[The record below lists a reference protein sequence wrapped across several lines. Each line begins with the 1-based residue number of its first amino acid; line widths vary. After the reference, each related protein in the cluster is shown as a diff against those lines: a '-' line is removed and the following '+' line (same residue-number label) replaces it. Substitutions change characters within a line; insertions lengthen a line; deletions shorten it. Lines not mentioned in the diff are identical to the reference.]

1 MDEVIKKMTLDMMV
15 KFEKY
20 WTDHSVVLSFGAIL
34 DPRLKDKFLKY
45 CYARLDASTCEEK
58 LKNVLDKFRGL
69 YEEYVSYYCNQSTS
83 LSQSLCETS
92 SLSREGNKTKKSK
105 IAIVCFIAFDHIHKL
120 DMFANADRFHELY
133 ESHDHVLY
141 FSYTVLMGVFKNSTN
156 FIVCLKMEMCHEMI
170 ICYSLCFWNITV
182 MFKGIKL
189 LSWFL

>member
-1 MDEVIKKMTLDMMV
+1 MTLDMMV

-105 IAIVCFIAFDHIHKL
+105 IAIVSFIAFDHIHKSCSSCIYFINL
-120 DMFANADRFHELY
+120 TCLPMLCWIYLCLLMF
-133 ESHDHVLY
+133 
-141 FSYTVLMGVFKNSTN
+141 T
-156 FIVCLKMEMCHEMI
+156 
-170 ICYSLCFWNITV
+170 
-182 MFKGIKL
+182 
-189 LSWFL
+189 